1 MTIQV
6 ELLVAGVSLVREIWH
21 EPPPCTADP
30 MKERGCSAPMLMS
43 VTVAPVLLVALHG
56 KSEPSAE
63 RGLLLG
69 LPYGGG
75 DPRIIWAL
83 LVAAKRVTAEKERMD
98 MIEDILRL
106 KIAVV
111 LRSRRRAMYGD
122 DLKALLLC
130 LLSVVGVI
138 MGCEERRIVR
148 TRYIGDQRSNEQIQ
162 SERIKNAIQCVI
174 VIESAANNK
183 ECEAI

>member
-1 MTIQV
+1 M
-6 ELLVAGVSLVREIWH
+6 ELFVAGVSLVSEIWH

-30 MKERGCSAPMLMS
+30 MNQRGCCAPMLMS

-75 DPRIIWAL
+75 DPRIMWAL

-106 KIAVV
+106 KAAVV
-111 LRSRRRAMYGD
+111 LRSRRRAMDDDGD
-122 DLKALLLC
+122 DDDDDDNGKALLIC
-130 LLSVVGVI
+130 LLSVVGYDV
-138 MGCEERRIVR
+138 GCAERRNVG
-148 TRYIGDQRSNEQIQ
+148 TRYISDRRCNEQIQ
-162 SERIKNAIQCVI
+162 FERESE
-174 VIESAANNK
+174 
-183 ECEAI
+183 ECYTMCYCN